1 MKHAP
6 SGALTRASLLA
17 CAALCATSTVQA
29 AKTWTGAAS
38 GSWTDIANWLEG
50 ALPGT
55 TETLILDAN
64 STGTLTLDLQAD
76 RTIRGITLTN
86 PAGPVTFSNN
96 RLFIGSGGIN
106 VATASQDLTLSSPAN
121 IIQSGAFQWNVP
133 TGRTLA
139 FSGIPHRNSP
149 NNSHGGGN
157 NDNVGGTVR
166 VSPTGGTVH
175 LTTPNVL
182 VISDGVA
189 SQGGGN
195 NPFMTFGDDAFAAT
209 DASGNV
215 IAATNVAWNASVG
228 SVFSGSP
235 GAVGASFTQSGN
247 GGFQGIVFND
257 ATTAH
262 TVSFQG
268 STTFTGRAILMTP
281 DCVGGTITG
290 GFLRVNRSNTAG
302 ASFSIIQNSTAGDL
316 TIASVISMASSN
328 TPTAIIKSG
337 AGKLI
342 LAGNN
347 GNNGRTFIHEGTLQI
362 GAGGTTGTLS
372 GANVINHAAL
382 VFDRMDASTAA
393 QVISGTGTL
402 TKNGSGTLTL
412 GNANT
417 YTGAT
422 TLNGGLVNI
431 GSTASFGATS
441 SLTLDGGGIQWS
453 APADISAI
461 PTTLAASGTTLDT
474 NAQVVTLANSIGNSG
489 SGFIVK
495 TGAGTLTLAAGNLYS
510 GGTTVSAGTLLATN
524 ASGSATGSGLVTL
537 QSGATLGGTGT
548 IDGPVTVESGAKVS
562 PGTSVGNLTVGDLV
576 LDPGAILDFEFG
588 SGNDTVTI
596 SNPGGL
602 VINGGAIQLLQ
613 EGNPNAFSTI
623 GTYNLFA
630 YSGGIG
636 GTGTAALT
644 IANPQPGFSYTFG
657 ESGGFVT
664 LTIATS
670 GVVRDWITDGS
681 GSWNNAGNWN
691 GTAPNGTSHIAN
703 FNTPLSGPA
712 TVTLDGAKT
721 LGAITFLSAA
731 HSFTIAPG
739 SGGSLTLN
747 NGSNG
752 ASILDGAGTHAIQV
766 PIILVSDTV
775 VDTAALADSI
785 TLGAEVSGSGTLTKT
800 GPGSLEL
807 LGNNSFTGKLT
818 LSGGTT
824 TFAPGGLGAGDLDID
839 ASTLA
844 WASGNTDDITSG
856 GRVIT
861 FGTSPVTFDT
871 NGNDVTLAGDFG
883 GAGTS
888 ALTKSGLGALSLDA
902 DATFTGD
909 VTIAAGSLQL
919 GTGGA
924 TGSVTPIN
932 LVNNGQLVVNRNTD
946 LLLSSVITGTGGLAQ
961 NGPSILDLNAAN
973 TFTGDTTIASGATI
987 RLFNSLG
994 LSGSTLVYPATGGML
1009 DFDSN
1014 FAVTLGALSGD
1025 KDLALNNSFLGPVT
1039 LTVGGNNAS
1048 TSYSGIISG
1057 DGGLSKSGTGVMTL
1071 STAHSY
1077 LGTTNVSNGGGT
1089 GGLVLESGAVIN
1101 GGALN
1106 ITQTSQVIVDQGASL
1121 TASATSSVSNAG
1133 GFNPRL
1139 DIEGGSVA
1147 FNGGLNALG
1156 NANNN
1161 YMIRLDGGIFSA
1173 STVNLGR
1180 GGLNQGLTE
1189 PGATGLTGSAG
1200 LGLVI
1205 VDGTATITGAFNVGA
1220 AGATTNSTAS
1230 ARIDGGSLTVDGP
1243 LTIGVNNGGR
1253 YSGFDVTGGTF
1264 TSTDAVG
1271 GVILGQTVAGPAAF
1285 LVRGGTATV
1294 ERIQFGQAAVNSIGV
1309 THVFDGEL
1317 YVGTGGMVLGSTDP
1331 GFIATLK
1338 LSGGTLGAKGD
1349 WATSLPVVTANSFEV
1364 KAADAA
1370 NTPFNI
1376 TFSGPV
1382 SGTGSLEKSGGGTL
1396 AITGTYSYS
1405 GGTNVTGG
1413 TLTLDSGTLSDT
1425 GVVDISTGAVLNL
1438 NFAGTDTVDDF
1449 RIDGT
1454 PQGDGTFGAIGSGA
1468 DTETALITGT
1478 GILLVL
1484 PKDPFIGWADSFG
1497 LAGLDAEKSA
1507 DADKDGLDNLL
1518 EFALDSD
1525 PTSGAASGK
1534 VRSRIE
1540 TVGGDQALV
1549 ITLPVRDGA
1558 VFSGSTAQ
1566 TAVIDGITYT
1576 VSGSNTLAAFDEAV
1590 SEIAVSASGMPALN
1604 TGWTYRSFRLDGA
1617 IPTRGATGFLR
1628 ADVTE
1633 AAP

>member
-64 STGTLTLDLQAD
+64 SAGTLTLDLQAD

-215 IAATNVAWNASVG
+215 IAATNVAWGASVG
-228 SVFSGSP
+228 SAFSGSP
-235 GAVGASFTQSGN
+235 GEVTASFTQSGN
-247 GGFQGIVFND
+247 GGFQGIVFKDN
-257 ATTAH
+257 TTAH
-262 TVSFQG
+262 TVSLTS

-290 GFLRVNRSNTAG
+290 GNLRVNRSSTAG
-302 ASFSIIQNSTAGDL
+302 ASFSIIQASTIGDL
-316 TIASVISMASSN
+316 TIGSSIPTASSN

-347 GNNGRTFIHEGTLQI
+347 GYNGRTFIHEGTLQI

-372 GANVINHAAL
+372 GANVINHASL
-382 VFDRMDASTAA
+382 VFDRIDASTAA

-422 TLNGGLVNI
+422 ILNGGLVNI
-431 GSTASFGATS
+431 GSTASFGATA

-461 PTTLAASGTTLDT
+461 PATLEAGGATFDT
-474 NAQVVTLANSIGNSG
+474 NGQDVTLASSIGNSG
-489 SGFIVK
+489 SGFIIK
-495 TGAGTLTLAAGNLYS
+495 TGAGTLTLAGGNLYS

-548 IDGPVTVESGAKVS
+548 IDGPVTVESGGKVS

-613 EGNPNAFSTI
+613 ESSPNAFSTV
-623 GTYNLFA
+623 GTYDLFA
-630 YSGGIG
+630 YSGAIG
-636 GTGTAALT
+636 GTGTAALS

-691 GTAPNGTSHIAN
+691 GTVPNGTSHIAN
-703 FNTPLSGPA
+703 FNTPLSAPA

-766 PIILVSDTV
+766 PIVLVSDTV

-785 TLGAEVSGSGTLTKT
+785 TLGAEISGSGTLTKT

-807 LGNNSFTGKLT
+807 LGNNSFNGKLT

-824 TFAPGGLGAGDLDID
+824 TFAPGGLGNGNLDLDN
-839 ASTLA
+839 ATLV
-844 WASGNTDDITSG
+844 WAAGNTDDISDRT
-856 GRVIT
+856 VT
-861 FGTSPVTFDT
+861 FGEDPVTFDT
-871 NGNDVTLAGDFG
+871 NGNDIVLANDIGNFGFSNLTKAGTGKLTLAADTGFSGDITLA
-883 GAGTS
+883 AGT
-888 ALTKSGLGALSLDA
+888 
-902 DATFTGD
+902 
-909 VTIAAGSLQL
+909 LQL
-919 GTGGA
+919 GDGGA
-924 TGSVTPIN
+924 TGSVAALN
-932 LVNNGQLVVNRNTD
+932 LVNNGELLVNRSTD
-946 LLLSSVITGTGGLAQ
+946 LLLTANISGSGSLSVSGGGTLQLA
-961 NGPSILDLNAAN
+961 GTN
-973 TFTGDTTIASGATI
+973 TFTGDTTIAT
-987 RLFNSLG
+987 
-994 LSGSTLVYPATGGML
+994 GSTIATFNALALQNSTLLYPAAGGSI
-1009 DFDSN
+1009 DFDLTATAT
-1014 FAVTLGALSGD
+1014 FGALDGD
-1025 KDLALNNSFLGPVT
+1025 KDLALSNSLSGPVG
-1039 LTVGGNNAS
+1039 LTVGGNGAD
-1048 TSYSGIISG
+1048 TIYGGILSG
-1057 DGGLSKSGTGVMTL
+1057 DGSLTKIGAGVMTL
-1071 STAHSY
+1071 TGPNSY
-1077 LGTTNVSNGGGT
+1077 TGATNVNGGILELPAGASITGSALNIGVGAQLLINGGT
-1089 GGLVLESGAVIN
+1089 ATSSAFSTYQNGSVGIRLESG
-1101 GGALN
+1101 
-1106 ITQTSQVIVDQGASL
+1106 SL
-1121 TASATSSVSNAG
+1121 
-1133 GFNPRL
+1133 
-1139 DIEGGSVA
+1139 A
-1147 FNGGLNALG
+1147 FNGGVQSSQN
-1156 NANNN
+1156 
-1161 YMIRLDGGIFSA
+1161 DGSLLEINGGTFSA
-1173 STVNLGR
+1173 QSLILRRTQNYGTAAAPLAAGN
-1180 GGLNQGLTE
+1180 GGLVVNG
-1189 PGATGLTGSAG
+1189 
-1200 LGLVI
+1200 
-1205 VDGTATITGAFNVGA
+1205 GTATIDNTLQVGTSNSG
-1220 AGATTNSTAS
+1220 AGALVN
-1230 ARIDGGSLTVDGP
+1230 GGSLSVGGIV
-1243 LTIGVNNGGR
+1243 TIGNTSNTRWSILEVR
-1253 YSGFDVTGGTF
+1253 SGSF
-1264 TSTDAVG
+1264 TSTEDTQGIV
-1271 GVILGQTVAGPAAF
+1271 LSSNAATANRATF
-1285 LVRGGTATV
+1285 VVTGGTATV
-1294 ERIQFGQAAVNSIGV
+1294 ERVSFGTATSFTGSSGRLAV
-1309 THVFDGEL
+1309 TDGTL
-1317 YVGTGGMVLGSTDP
+1317 YLGSGGIAQDP
-1331 GFIATLK
+1331 LADSYTSEVALGGGPND
-1338 LSGGTLGAKGD
+1338 SGTLAAKAAWSTD
-1349 WATSLPVVTANSFEV
+1349 LPVTTTGSFTLQ
-1364 KAADAA
+1364 AADAA
-1370 NTPFNI
+1370 NTPFDI
-1376 TFSGPV
+1376 TLNGPV
-1382 SGTGSLEKSGGGTL
+1382 SGTGSLAKTGEGT
-1396 AITGTYSYS
+1396 
-1405 GGTNVTGG
+1405 V
-1413 TLTLDSGTLSDT
+1413 TLTAAHSYTGSTSVVDGTLSLASATLADD
-1425 GVVDISTGAVLNL
+1425 GNVEISALNDGVLNL
-1438 NFAGTDTVDDF
+1438 AYVGSDAVGGFT
-1449 RIDGT
+1449 IDGVA
-1454 PQGDGTFGAIGSGA
+1454 QAAGIWGAVGSGA
-1468 DTETALITGT
+1468 EFETPRITGS
-1478 GILLVL
+1478 GVLVV
-1484 PKDPFIGWADSFG
+1484 PESDPFVAWIAGFG

-1549 ITLPVRDGA
+1549 LTLPVRDGA
-1558 VFSGSTAQ
+1558 VFGGSTAQ
-1566 TAVIDGITYT
+1566 TAVIDSITYT
-1576 VSGSNTLAAFDEAV
+1576 VSGSNTLATFDEVV
-1590 SEIAVSASGMPALN
+1590 SEIAVSATGMPALN

-1628 ADVTE
+1628 ADVVE
-1633 AAP
+1633 ATP